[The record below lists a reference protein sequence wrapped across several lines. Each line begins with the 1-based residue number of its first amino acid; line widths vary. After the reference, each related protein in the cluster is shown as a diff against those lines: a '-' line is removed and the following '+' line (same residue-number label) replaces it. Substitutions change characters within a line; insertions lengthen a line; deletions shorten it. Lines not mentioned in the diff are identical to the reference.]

1 MKTYHFQF
9 KFLYKSDLRIY
20 STGNHVWIKHLIL
33 EKRQYGCES
42 GISSFTWRV
51 TWNHA
56 SSPFKIKQIF
66 K

>member
-1 MKTYHFQF
+1 MFMILETYHFQF

-20 STGNHVWIKHLIL
+20 STGKHLIV

-42 GISSFTWRV
+42 GISSFTWRA
-51 TWNHA
+51 TWDQA

-66 K
+66 E